1 MTIEDDDIVED
12 TDDELNLEDEDEDDA
27 EDELNLDDED
37 EDDEEDTDKLIQEML
52 QQDIDERDKRLSKI
66 AAMQQKIDELKRQ
79 QGMD

>member
-1 MTIEDDDIVED
+1 MTIDDDDIVED

-52 QQDIDERDKRLSKI
+52 QQDIDERDKYRSKS
-66 AAMQQKIDELKRQ
+66 AELQKKIDDLKRQ